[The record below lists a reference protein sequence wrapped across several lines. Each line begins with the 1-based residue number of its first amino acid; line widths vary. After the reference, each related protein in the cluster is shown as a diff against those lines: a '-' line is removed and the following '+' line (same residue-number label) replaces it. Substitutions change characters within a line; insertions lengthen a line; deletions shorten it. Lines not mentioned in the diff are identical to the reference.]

1 MVTCFCLT
9 TRSVQLRSMFWILR
23 PSSPW
28 VCRTR
33 LQCFAT
39 QADSYSSLQTVVRCS
54 QDIHMILLDE
64 VLDHPDVGVVGHA
77 VGGGHVVQDV
87 AVYLHVARAPQ
98 HVHQVLHLRVQVR
111 RLGLEPG

>member
-54 QDIHMILLDE
+54 EDILIPIHPTPTYLMRSLTTPML
-64 VLDHPDVGVVGHA
+64 VL
-77 VGGGHVVQDV
+77 
-87 AVYLHVARAPQ
+87 
-98 HVHQVLHLRVQVR
+98 
-111 RLGLEPG
+111 

>member
-39 QADSYSSLQTVVRCS
+39 QADSYSSLQTVVR
-54 QDIHMILLDE
+54 
-64 VLDHPDVGVVGHA
+64 A
-77 VGGGHVVQDV
+77 VKTFS
-87 AVYLHVARAPQ
+87 
-98 HVHQVLHLRVQVR
+98 
-111 RLGLEPG
+111 

>member
-39 QADSYSSLQTVVRCS
+39 QADSYSSLQTVVW
-54 QDIHMILLDE
+54 
-64 VLDHPDVGVVGHA
+64 
-77 VGGGHVVQDV
+77 
-87 AVYLHVARAPQ
+87 
-98 HVHQVLHLRVQVR
+98 
-111 RLGLEPG
+111 

>member
-1 MVTCFCLT
+1 MMTCFCLT

-39 QADSYSSLQTVVRCS
+39 QADSYSSLQTVVR
-54 QDIHMILLDE
+54 
-64 VLDHPDVGVVGHA
+64 A
-77 VGGGHVVQDV
+77 V
-87 AVYLHVARAPQ
+87 RTFT
-98 HVHQVLHLRVQVR
+98 
-111 RLGLEPG
+111 